1 LTTPEGD
8 PLVFTVARYRHTAQE
23 EIRALLEGTED
34 FEMEEPVGEAPDEAL
49 LFTWFETR
57 PDAPPR
63 HLPVGQR
70 VLAQLTLTEATLL
83 VEAFSARRLKDCRRR
98 VQRLLGERIELERIE
113 VKDVDDVL
121 HHRPPGE
128 PAAPYIP
135 PPEVVAE
142 MEEQMVRQW
151 TETSIPALGGATP
164 REAVKTPEGR
174 EQVRALLDH
183 IAQSQRGPKPPGVFS
198 PDYRRAKELLGLEE

>member
-8 PLVFTVARYRHTAQE
+8 PLVFTVARYRHAARE

-57 PDAPPR
+57 PDAPPQ
-63 HLPVGQR
+63 HVPVGRR

-113 VKDVDDVL
+113 VKDVEEAL
-121 HHRPPGE
+121 RHRPPGE
-128 PAAPYIP
+128 AGEPYVP

-151 TETSIPALGGATP
+151 IETSIPALDGATP

-183 IAQSQRGPKPPGVFS
+183 IARSQRGPKPPGMFS

>member
-1 LTTPEGD
+1 MSKGRFKRNRPRGRSSRGQGVQLTTPEGD
-8 PLVFTVARYRHTAQE
+8 PLVFTVARYRHAARE
-23 EIRALLEGTED
+23 EIRAFLEGTED

-57 PDAPPR
+57 PDAPPQ
-63 HLPVGQR
+63 HVPVGRR

-83 VEAFSARRLKDCRRR
+83 VEALR
-98 VQRLLGERIELERIE
+98 
-113 VKDVDDVL
+113 
-121 HHRPPGE
+121 HMPPGE
-128 PAAPYIP
+128 AGEPYVP

-151 TETSIPALGGATP
+151 IETSIPALDGATP

-183 IAQSQRGPKPPGVFS
+183 IARSQRGPKPPGVFS
-198 PDYRRAKELLGLEE
+198 PDYLRAKELLGLEE